1 MLTGVAS
8 ATRELTTVV
17 QASLTRRGALI
28 APADPA
34 LKRRAKLRRRYAAG
48 WSAGFSFLM
57 RRISIII
64 LLMMLAAFCQQVA
77 AQQKEAGVAAPS
89 EVGFRLKGLD
99 GKFYDTSEMRGQ
111 VLVVSFGATWC
122 VPCAWEAVAIEE
134 LKEEYKGK
142 PVRFLAVNIEDPK
155 RMPNEVL
162 RYYAK
167 ERRTTVTVLRDP
179 GGEALARFTQGARIP
194 VLVFFDREG
203 HFDAPAHHGMQQDM
217 ILYKQMVRQRVNALL
232 GRQAGK
238 PEAGA
243 AAR

>member
-1 MLTGVAS
+1 MKRIPITIFA
-8 ATRELTTVV
+8 ATLLLCA
-17 QASLTRRGALI
+17 ASLNVT
-28 APADPA
+28 
-34 LKRRAKLRRRYAAG
+34 
-48 WSAGFSFLM
+48 
-57 RRISIII
+57 
-64 LLMMLAAFCQQVA
+64 
-77 AQQKEAGVAAPS
+77 AQQKEAGVDAPR
-89 EVGFRLKGLD
+89 ELGFRLKGLD

-142 PVRFLAVNIEDPK
+142 PVRFLSVNIEDPK

-179 GGEALARFTQGARIP
+179 GGAALAQFTEGERIP

-217 ILYKQMVRQRVNALL
+217 ILYKRMVRQRVNALL
-232 GRQAGK
+232 DRQAGK

-243 AAR
+243 AAK

>member
-1 MLTGVAS
+1 MTPYS
-8 ATRELTTVV
+8 FM
-17 QASLTRRGALI
+17 
-28 APADPA
+28 
-34 LKRRAKLRRRYAAG
+34 RRA
-48 WSAGFSFLM
+48 
-57 RRISIII
+57 SIII
-64 LLMMLAAFCQQVA
+64 SLLILAPFCRHVA
-77 AQQKEAGVAAPS
+77 AQQKEA
-89 EVGFRLKGLD
+89 GFRLKGLD

-142 PVRFLAVNIEDPK
+142 PVRFLSVNIEDPK

-167 ERRTTVTVLRDP
+167 ERRTTQPVLRDP
-179 GGEALARFTQGARIP
+179 GGEALARFTGGARIP

-203 HFDAPAHHGMQQDM
+203 HFDAPAHHGMQQDT
-217 ILYKQMVRQRVNALL
+217 ILYKQMVRRRVNALL
-232 GRQAGK
+232 TRQAGK

-243 AAR
+243 AK

>member
-1 MLTGVAS
+1 
-8 ATRELTTVV
+8 
-17 QASLTRRGALI
+17 
-28 APADPA
+28 
-34 LKRRAKLRRRYAAG
+34 
-48 WSAGFSFLM
+48 M
-57 RRISIII
+57 RRIPIII
-64 LLMMLAAFCQQVA
+64 FAVTLVLCAARLNA
-77 AQQKEAGVAAPS
+77 SAQQKEAGGAAPS
-89 EVGFRLKGLD
+89 DVGFRLKGLD

-142 PVRFLAVNIEDPK
+142 PVRFLSVNIEDLK

-167 ERRTTVTVLRDP
+167 ERRTTQPVLRDP
-179 GGEALARFTQGARIP
+179 GGEALARFTGGARIP

-203 HFDAPAHHGMQQDM
+203 HFDAPAHHGMQQDT
-217 ILYKQMVRQRVNALL
+217 ILYKQMVRGRVNALL
-232 GRQAGK
+232 TRQAGK